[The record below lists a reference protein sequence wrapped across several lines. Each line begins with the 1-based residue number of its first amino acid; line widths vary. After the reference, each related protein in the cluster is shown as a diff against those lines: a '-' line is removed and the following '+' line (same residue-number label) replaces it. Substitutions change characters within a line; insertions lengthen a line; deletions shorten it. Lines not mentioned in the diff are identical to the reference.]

1 MSVGA
6 TASSRT
12 SNPPTSS
19 SATRPNSR
27 EGTNTGTSTGASS
40 SSNDSGSADST
51 SRTGRSTSTTTDGSD
66 RSSQT
71 SSGTEDRSEISSEA
85 SRTDQ
90 SPKSEKETRNDHL
103 RALEDNFSIF
113 DNPEGGNNDG
123 ISGLGDFEKVAGG
136 EYDREK
142 AEASLRSQG
151 LSDRQIKERLDS
163 VEDTAQYFLDDTD
176 SREFVDSANDGE
188 GRSDGKIGRQDLD
201 KALLEVDEQE
211 RQQQIEDAESG
222 TSQLTEEQRE
232 EALQTVARWQEPEAL
247 NQELKERPLSDFSQ
261 AELTALAAV
270 SEDNP
275 ELQEQIE
282 DAVNS
287 SVVSSESLEDLPE
300 GEAYNYLLNKY
311 VTGQEVPEDRQ
322 NRDDD
327 PTVRSQKH
335 LEGLTGDAI
344 KGSLDKHLEGRS
356 GDADLESAQ
365 QRVSSDLETLAL
377 SNPALAKTIESQ
389 AESVFG
395 EYSDKFTEIG
405 RADDNWLQK
414 ANHAITGGLRSG
426 VGWVT
431 DGFRDVVDVAST
443 GLSAPTRL
451 LGEVGEFA
459 IEGAGKLAG
468 AGLDAVGADGVADN
482 VRNASEVAGDAVD
495 SASDFLADQ
504 NKNFADGLG
513 ESVAGTVDGLA
524 YAITDPVGT
533 AKGLY
538 ELAKDPGQ
546 LVDIYKDKVE
556 EQGVAG
562 VAGELVGD
570 VALGVL
576 TGGSGAA
583 AKGVSIAGKV
593 AKLAPD
599 GKVMTFVNS
608 SVEAG
613 GFTRK
618 LAGDFKNSNGG
629 SIPPLDGPDGVPGAA
644 DAGRNSQAFD
654 LPDSSQSFPAL
665 PGAPVGHYT
674 PPGTAPTSA
683 PRYTAQS
690 PADTQATAPINLNG
704 SASASPRYTAQ
715 SPADTQAT
723 TPISLNGSAAA
734 GPRHTAQSPADTNST
749 APINRSEATNGRPGE
764 ASSEWKVS
772 QFGDGREIRTRRF
785 VDAQGQVWNQAELGG
800 RLFSD
805 RVDNRPRNSRGAVR
819 EGSGQSGGPA
829 ARQQVLQGPENTPW
843 QAMDSADGTSG
854 VTRRY
859 IDHTGTRWQESM
871 VGENRWRQNLDAAD
885 RARAAGPNTEISV
898 PGVNGTLRIPIDGAS
913 PKELKKLTKQ
923 IEALPP
929 RIRENIP
936 RITVA
941 DDIGQILDAHGNFK
955 SVVAG
960 FGSPKEIILDRVA
973 VRGKKEIRETLYH
986 EIGHVQDFRGA
997 PGRPRL
1003 SDDRPWGDGRG
1014 VSDYGNSNKLEDYA
1028 EAHKEVAQNLSKKLA
1043 FRRLSKMSP
1052 EQIYRH
1058 HGVTAGYRYVHILH
1072 NYGYLR

>member
-6 TASSRT
+6 AASSRT
-12 SNPPTSS
+12 SSPQTSS
-19 SATRPNSR
+19 TPTRPNST
-27 EGTNTGTSTGASS
+27 ESSNASS
-40 SSNDSGSADST
+40 PSNS
-51 SRTGRSTSTTTDGSD
+51 RSTSATDASRPNSTTE
-66 RSSQT
+66 RPSQT
-71 SSGTEDRSEISSEA
+71 NSASQDRSEISSEA
-85 SRTDQ
+85 SGTNQ
-90 SPKSEKETRNDHL
+90 SPQSETETRNEHL

-113 DNPEGGNNDG
+113 DNPEGGDNDG
-123 ISGLGDFEKVAGG
+123 ISGLGDFEKVASG

-188 GRSDGKIGRQDLD
+188 GKSDGKIGRQDLD

-211 RQQQIEDAESG
+211 RQQKIRDAESG
-222 TSQLTEEQRE
+222 TPQLTEEQRE
-232 EALQTVARWQEPEAL
+232 EALQTVARWQEPETL
-247 NQELKERPLSDFSQ
+247 NQELKERPLSEFSQ

-300 GEAYNYLLNKY
+300 GDAYNYLLNKY
-311 VTGQEVPEDRQ
+311 VTGQEVPEDQ
-322 NRDDD
+322 ENRDDD

-365 QRVSSDLETLAL
+365 QRVSSDLQTLAL
-377 SNPALAKTIESQ
+377 TNPALAKTIESQ

-414 ANHAITGGLRSG
+414 AGHAVTGGLRSG

-431 DGFRDVVDVAST
+431 DGFRDAVDVAST
-443 GLSAPTRL
+443 GLSAPARL

-504 NKNFADGLG
+504 NKNFVDGLG

-524 YAITDPVGT
+524 YAITDPAGT

-546 LVDIYKDKVE
+546 LVDIYKDKVR

-599 GKVMTFVNS
+599 GKVLNAIDGFQPFRNGVNQS
-608 SVEAG
+608 ANLVASPIRRG
-613 GFTRK
+613 GQAFAHSEFGKGFR
-618 LAGDFKNSNGG
+618 NGAVRLG
-629 SIPPLDGPDGVPGAA
+629 EKSLDLVPDGVRNPISRLKRGVNDLLTGDDSAAFAARSAEKRSPEVNKTVEKVRNDFGDLKKEFESIERSLKGDELESIDPSLKRDELVQAQREKLRDFLFGKSNDGTTKFDELSEIATQFDALSEGKPPGGVGDILARNRVEALDYIKSNLDTLNPDATRRILRGLFADGDPSGPAFLTKLRADDKVFRAFDSRGTADGGYFSRVDDSRFDSAEQLRISALPGETPKKGRPNVA
-644 DAGRNSQAFD
+644 DAGAIATVGE
-654 LPDSSQSFPAL
+654 DSVAL
-665 PGAPVGHYT
+665 VTRLAEQLDGFGKHATGGGWQLQLFNDESLRSRLRDFGADGSISGKPVTGVELAI
-674 PPGTAPTSA
+674 PGTTSA
-683 PRYTAQS
+683 VKKYERGATLLRRAEQTRLF
-690 PADTQATAPINLNG
+690 AD
-704 SASASPRYTAQ
+704 
-715 SPADTQAT
+715 
-723 TPISLNGSAAA
+723 AAA
-734 GPRHTAQSPADTNST
+734 DLGLPLIASDLERFLASQDDP
-749 APINRSEATNGRPGE
+749 NRR
-764 ASSEWKVS
+764 
-772 QFGDGREIRTRRF
+772 
-785 VDAQGQVWNQAELGG
+785 
-800 RLFSD
+800 
-805 RVDNRPRNSRGAVR
+805 
-819 EGSGQSGGPA
+819 
-829 ARQQVLQGPENTPW
+829 
-843 QAMDSADGTSG
+843 
-854 VTRRY
+854 
-859 IDHTGTRWQESM
+859 
-871 VGENRWRQNLDAAD
+871 
-885 RARAAGPNTEISV
+885 
-898 PGVNGTLRIPIDGAS
+898 
-913 PKELKKLTKQ
+913 
-923 IEALPP
+923 
-929 RIRENIP
+929 
-936 RITVA
+936 
-941 DDIGQILDAHGNFK
+941 
-955 SVVAG
+955 
-960 FGSPKEIILDRVA
+960 
-973 VRGKKEIRETLYH
+973 
-986 EIGHVQDFRGA
+986 
-997 PGRPRL
+997 
-1003 SDDRPWGDGRG
+1003 
-1014 VSDYGNSNKLEDYA
+1014 
-1028 EAHKEVAQNLSKKLA
+1028 
-1043 FRRLSKMSP
+1043 
-1052 EQIYRH
+1052 
-1058 HGVTAGYRYVHILH
+1058 
-1072 NYGYLR
+1072 